1 MTEVANKIYEIVKN
15 IPRGKVMTYGQIAEQ
30 IRNKKLARVVGN
42 ILHNNPDPANIP
54 CHRVV
59 NSQGELSKSFAFGGA
74 EAQKQLLEKEGIR
87 IVDNKIDLTE
97 YKLNQIKINIEKI
110 R

>member
-1 MTEVANKIYEIVKN
+1 MKDNVYAILKT
-15 IPRGKVMTYGQIAEQ
+15 IPAGNVMTYGQVAERLGN
-30 IRNKKLARVVGN
+30 RNLARTVGN

-59 NSQGELSKSFAFGGA
+59 NAKGKVAEYYAFGGA
-74 EAQKQLLEKEGIR
+74 DAQRTKLEAEGIVFEQNGR
-87 IVDNKIDLTE
+87 IDLKK
-97 YKLNQIKINIEKI
+97 YGM